1 MCCLKSV
8 RTESPELPHSGVL
21 GQRIAELQ
29 ETWLPL
35 RLLPTQPVQVQALP
49 VLCCHL
55 VRLCH
60 WVGKGNCF
68 GNYIFNDCQK
78 VLKSYLVIAQ
88 FRIKA
93 SQVI

>member
-1 MCCLKSV
+1 MITLCVYHCSYSCVVKVHLDVCVVLRVSV
-8 RTESPELPHSGVL
+8 LSLLGCPTRVL

-35 RLLPTQPVQVQALP
+35 PLLPTQPVQVQTLP

-68 GNYIFNDCQK
+68 GN
-78 VLKSYLVIAQ
+78 
-88 FRIKA
+88 
-93 SQVI
+93 